1 MSRPTVR
8 TSVHPSTFLPK
19 TCRQTRE
26 RPENLTTTMERRFVD
41 IGTVT
46 LYRLGVQLLLMEQE
60 SYTNHHGGGG
70 GGGQQE
76 VDTSEDPSGPHSL
89 TNNDQ
94 NDDPDNNQEQPKG
107 ENGNDHDDEG
117 ADDDDEE
124 SSLASVATVEADCD
138 VTNSLPFS
146 IFCQRVEKLWLQR
159 STKSDN
165 IGILTTTSGKT
176 TTKKRMKKWTETEKK
191 NYILPAP
198 MLKETLRHQSLFP
211 LFRLLL
217 PDIDNSR
224 HIAMKEKLI
233 AQVYCEA
240 LGLEKENAAY
250 KMLYGFTDPQKAP
263 TDCVGD
269 LSLVVQ
275 HVMTQRIPTRPSR
288 TTIGEI
294 NQLLDDLVDLK
305 RRINDR
311 KGGGGGGQSH
321 QHEWRL
327 EKKKKSTTTT
337 TSPTKANATSPPP
350 NLAKLRAQWLKRVM
364 HQKSL
369 SPLEHKW
376 LVRILLQKMEF
387 GIGWRLLLSW
397 YNPYALELWNAH
409 NSLKN
414 LCSKLA
420 NENYYNERQRME
432 DWKRQQEQQ
441 EQQQQ
446 PSAATSASKWL
457 PQALPATLGN
467 TISPMLSERTTFAK
481 CLTQMQENHQLYLKQ
496 ASSLRPIPLALKFP
510 AFCAEIKL
518 DGERMIVHME
528 RQQQQQQCR
537 VTMHTR
543 NGKWYSQLYR

>member
-1 MSRPTVR
+1 
-8 TSVHPSTFLPK
+8 
-19 TCRQTRE
+19 
-26 RPENLTTTMERRFVD
+26 
-41 IGTVT
+41 
-46 LYRLGVQLLLMEQE
+46 MEQKR
-60 SYTNHHGGGG
+60 YTNHGGGG
-70 GGGQQE
+70 DGGGRQE
-76 VDTSEDPSGPHSL
+76 VDTLDEPSGPHRPTT
-89 TNNDQ
+89 TNQ
-94 NDDPDNNQEQPKG
+94 NDDPD
-107 ENGNDHDDEG
+107 ENREEPESNDGN
-117 ADDDDEE
+117 DDDDVGNDENNEDDDE
-124 SSLASVATVEADCD
+124 SSVASVATVEADCD
-138 VTNSLPFS
+138 ITNSLPFS

-165 IGILTTTSGKT
+165 IGIQTTTTSGKT
-176 TTKKRMKKWTETEKK
+176 TKKRIKKWTETEKK

-275 HVMTQRIPTRPSR
+275 HVMAQRIPTTPSR

-305 RRINDR
+305 RRLNER
-311 KGGGGGGQSH
+311 KGIGMGGKSH

-327 EKKKKSTTTT
+327 EKKKKTI
-337 TSPTKANATSPPP
+337 TSPTKANVPPP

-441 EQQQQ
+441 EG
-446 PSAATSASKWL
+446 SGGGGGNMEAAANKWL

-481 CLTQMQENHQLYLKQ
+481 CLTQLQENHQRYLKS
-496 ASSLRPIPLALKFP
+496 SSLFRPIPLALKFP

-528 RQQQQQQCR
+528 RQPQQQQKGR

-543 NGKWYSQLYR
+543 NGKWYSQLYRQV